1 MPANKKPK
9 FSDISFIHFN
19 PASKGFSGGGTT
31 NTTREYKRQKQL
43 YRSIEGGFL
52 QYVPEPEVF
61 GPGSSHGGLQQESSS
76 YVHPSTHQLEPSNP
90 PPSPSP
96 SPPAPPP
103 SLSLPPSRPLP
114 PRPPPSPSPPLP
126 PTAPSPSPSPS
137 PPPSPPS
144 PPPPLPSLLPPPP
157 PPPSSPII
165 GRLHAIPDWDT
176 TSISSE
182 ESNDLPSLTEAEW
195 KSLEDSQYRLN
206 PLWPEKTSD
215 SLPPELQQ
223 LILPRPVHP
232 RNLQDNQA
240 DLARD
245 YEKDHVISGESSVFG
260 DDEND
265 HSEESSLFGGSDQT
279 NHFINEASTPPSLP
293 QDRLS
298 LPNVGFQPPH
308 YAWTPSH
315 VEPQPPVGQPYA
327 WMPPHVGLRHLGGQ
341 HVAQM
346 PSGVMF
352 QPLPGPHCHWMPPS
366 QDASGMMMIPPPNLT
381 YPYAIIAA
389 FPPSAPF
396 HPSIN
401 ASTVPLRARHRLG
414 IVHTARRS
422 VQRAEEEWKIR
433 KVV

>member
-19 PASKGFSGGGTT
+19 PASKGLGARGT
-31 NTTREYKRQKQL
+31 TTREYKRQKQL

-76 YVHPSTHQLEPSNP
+76 YVHPSAHELESSNP
-90 PPSPSP
+90 LPSP
-96 SPPAPPP
+96 SPPASPP
-103 SLSLPPSRPLP
+103 SPSLPPSRPLL
-114 PRPPPSPSPPLP
+114 PRPPPPSPPLPPNLPSSSLPPPPPPPSPSPPSPSPPLP
-126 PTAPSPSPSPS
+126 
-137 PPPSPPS
+137 
-144 PPPPLPSLLPPPP
+144 LPSLSPPPP
-157 PPPSSPII
+157 PPPASPII
-165 GRLHAIPDWDT
+165 GRLHAISDWDT
-176 TSISSE
+176 SSISSE
-182 ESNDLPSLTEAEW
+182 ESDDLPSLTDAEW
-195 KSLEDSQYRLN
+195 KSLEDSQYRLK
-206 PLWPEKTSD
+206 PLWPEKISD

-223 LILPRPVHP
+223 LLLPRPAHP
-232 RNLQDNQA
+232 RHLQDKQA

-265 HSEESSLFGGSDQT
+265 HSEESSLFGDSDQT
-279 NHFINEASTPPSLP
+279 NHLVNEASTPPSVP

-298 LPNVGFQPPH
+298 LPNVGPQPPAGQH
-308 YAWTPSH
+308 YTWTPSH
-315 VEPQPPVGQPYA
+315 IEPQPPVGQPYA
-327 WMPPHVGLRHLGGQ
+327 WMPSHVGLRHPGGQ

-352 QPLPGPHCHWMPPS
+352 QPLPGPPCHWIPS
-366 QDASGMMMIPPPNLT
+366 SQETSMVMMSPPNLT

-396 HPSIN
+396 HPSIS
-401 ASTVPLRARHRLG
+401 ASTVPPPSTSSFGHCAYSTKKCTKG
-414 IVHTARRS
+414 
-422 VQRAEEEWKIR
+422 
-433 KVV
+433 